1 MKLLSNAGRGAA
13 SKFRA
18 PPETPQH
25 PFALK
30 GRQPVPDH
38 WEVAVLKVLVSGTI
52 GKGFSAVGAIANE
65 RVYSRLSGPLSQW
78 VALLAMKYNRAP
90 LPVSRSLE
98 KALVRQGLAND
109 PAELG
114 DLARRYLF
122 LGDAQILLAESRK
135 RPTPISHS
143 FECAKQSSIERQT
156 QLENGVPNQ
165 CRL

>member
-1 MKLLSNAGRGAA
+1 M
-13 SKFRA
+13 
-18 PPETPQH
+18 
-25 PFALK
+25 
-30 GRQPVPDH
+30 
-38 WEVAVLKVLVSGTI
+38 LKVLVSGTI

-65 RVYSRLSGPLSQW
+65 GVYSRLSGPLSPW
-78 VALLAMKYNRAP
+78 LTLLAMKYNRAP

-109 PAELG
+109 PAEPG

-122 LGDAQILLAESRK
+122 LGDARILLAESRK

-143 FECAKQSSIERQT
+143 FEHAKQVGEKQT
-156 QLENGVPNQ
+156 HLENGVPNQ